1 MTGVL
6 TIFVNDVAA
15 LSFFSF
21 APSFVLPSI
30 RGMTALT
37 RQFDH
42 FYEGS
47 NSQGNN
53 KYTFHK
59 LNGQTFQ
66 IFPMSLMCHVSFVFC
81 WQIRYSYHGQELTQ
95 TVPKSW
101 PPSSGCSSW
110 ARYHVLSACRLKYW
124 YFWYTLVILSVRFYR
139 CQMIFSFCFQGG
151 EEQHSILLATTGDR
165 WRQSGLDR
173 PDSTVIFAFFHIRSF
188 AVPREVCMIVGFH
201 WFSTFLPGWGSFAG
215 IWRARHVVS
224 KCKTH
229 VTCSLFCDR

>member
-1 MTGVL
+1 MLQPSASFPLRLVSCFRQSEVWRHWLGSSITSMKVQIHRE
-6 TIFVNDVAA
+6 TTNTPFINSTVK
-15 LSFFSF
+15 LSKSF
-21 APSFVLPSI
+21 QCHWCA
-30 RGMTALT
+30 
-37 RQFDH
+37 
-42 FYEGS
+42 
-47 NSQGNN
+47 
-53 KYTFHK
+53 
-59 LNGQTFQ
+59 
-66 IFPMSLMCHVSFVFC
+66 MCHVSFVFC